1 VVRRRAW
8 LLVFF
13 ACGGPPPP
21 ADVGVA
27 KSPPGSISKPCN
39 GVEFWVSSGNGSGSC
54 RAAVDDTTGRLRAM
68 TCDDGHRNAAT
79 LACSTDGHVSCAAAG
94 TGLCATD
101 LALVHPVGSAAAKL
115 GYFAY
120 KCGQDR
126 FYLALAAAKDTIAS
140 CLPTFD
146 RATGA
151 SAMHCDDGAGDSAE
165 FVCRDGVGACSF
177 TGTGTCGSDETQVR
191 K

>member
-1 VVRRRAW
+1 MRAAW
-8 LLVFF
+8 LLVLV
-13 ACGGPPPP
+13 ACGGPPPA

-27 KSPPGSISKPCN
+27 KSPAGSISKPCN
-39 GVEFWVSSGNGSGSC
+39 GVDFWVSSGNGSASC
-54 RAAVDDTTGRLRAM
+54 RAAIDDQTGRLRAM

-79 LACSTDGHVSCAAAG
+79 LACSADGHVSCAAAG

-101 LALVHPVGSAAAKL
+101 SALTLLAGSAAAKL

-126 FYLALAAAKDTIAS
+126 FFVALAAAKGTIAS

-146 RATGA
+146 RPTGA

-177 TGTGTCGSDETQVR
+177 TGTGVCTSDETVVR